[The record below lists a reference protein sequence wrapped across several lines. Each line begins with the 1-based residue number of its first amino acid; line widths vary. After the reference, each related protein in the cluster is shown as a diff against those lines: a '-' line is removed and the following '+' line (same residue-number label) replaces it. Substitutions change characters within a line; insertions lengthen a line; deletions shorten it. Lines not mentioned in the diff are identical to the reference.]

1 MGKKCILEASECL
14 RELCSEVK
22 KTSCLHLNQLLGSQ
36 ISMNKMYAVNATE
49 PQGGHIAC
57 HSLQM
62 MPWRMKDKDKVPEG
76 RSRAMGREGPETCTV
91 PR

>member
-1 MGKKCILEASECL
+1 
-14 RELCSEVK
+14 
-22 KTSCLHLNQLLGSQ
+22 
-36 ISMNKMYAVNATE
+36 MNKMYAVNVTE

>member
-1 MGKKCILEASECL
+1 
-14 RELCSEVK
+14 
-22 KTSCLHLNQLLGSQ
+22 
-36 ISMNKMYAVNATE
+36 MNKMYAVNATE

-76 RSRAMGREGPETCTV
+76 RSRAMGREGQKPAQFLGSS
-91 PR
+91 PDNAH